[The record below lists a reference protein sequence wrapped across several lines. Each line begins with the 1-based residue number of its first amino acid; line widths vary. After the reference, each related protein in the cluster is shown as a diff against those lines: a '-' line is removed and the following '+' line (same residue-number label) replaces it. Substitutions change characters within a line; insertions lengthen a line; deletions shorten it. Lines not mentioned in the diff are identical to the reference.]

1 VIALPPTTVPFA
13 SQSPTTLSPERS
25 KSPNADAGRFP
36 LAEKVTITRW
46 VGPKEIDYLKGLG
59 LQKSSA
65 LTEEGL
71 ASLLVGKSE
80 CSNFKLLSMVN
91 QLRRQRHK
99 VSRHFV
105 AKREIWQH
113 INHHSQ
119 ILTNISKTVGL
130 AREETS
136 PTRLGKTVACRKQKA
151 RPYRTTRDRPR
162 EPSGNRNPGVSPP
175 AKDHT
180 RTTQPPLGQML

>member
-130 AREETS
+130 AREVLRDWEK
-136 PTRLGKTVACRKQKA
+136 RWHAENRKLGRIV
-151 RPYRTTRDRPR
+151 RPGTDPGNRPVTEIPVSHPRQRTTHAQL
-162 EPSGNRNPGVSPP
+162 NHLW
-175 AKDHT
+175 AKCSEI
-180 RTTQPPLGQML
+180 